1 MAENPATQDV
11 SAGSDQASGA
21 APMRRRAYNGNT
33 ALEIAKQVGDAR
45 EMLVQG
51 NRVNVIRRYLCET
64 YGLHNRTAD
73 RRIADA
79 RIAMVADL
87 DCIDRKEKAAQL
99 LEAAEDILK
108 MARETRQL
116 SNALGA
122 LSFQARVL
130 GLEQKQN

>member
-1 MAENPATQDV
+1 MD
-11 SAGSDQASGA
+11 
-21 APMRRRAYNGNT
+21 
-33 ALEIAKQVGDAR
+33 KW
-45 EMLVQG
+45 
-51 NRVNVIRRYLCET
+51 
-64 YGLHNRTAD
+64 GLHNQTAD
-73 RRIADA
+73 RRIALA
-79 RIAMVADL
+79 RRSMVDDL
-87 DCIDRKEKAAQL
+87 ERVDRKEKAAQL